1 VKRAALAVLV
11 LVAVAF
17 PSTARAD
24 DVAATSG
31 SLTMTSDPG
40 DWVGQG
46 QSYSLATP
54 DATFLT
60 HGDAYYFDG
69 NMVRVR
75 VEGPGQSWFLGFQA
89 PTGQTL
95 TPGVTYLNAIRGL
108 QSAPPPG
115 PLPRMDVFG
124 NGRGCNTID
133 GSFTVLD
140 ARYGPYGYLE
150 SFHVTFE
157 QHCDGTAPA
166 LRGELEVVVPPGPT
180 AQSVHVTIDPA
191 GIAARPSGSAVVHG
205 TISCALPFT
214 AYLTVVV
221 TQDTKKGQLS
231 GTAWSVET
239 PCSGPS
245 GSAWSA
251 SVPPDTRAFV
261 TGDAQVQVTMLTID
275 DYYSQYLGQNAI
287 FVQVAETAITQLRL
301 PH

>member
-1 VKRAALAVLV
+1 VKRVALALLV
-11 LVAVAF
+11 LVAAVF
-17 PSTARAD
+17 PATAHAA
-24 DVAATSG
+24 DVAASSG

-46 QSYSLATP
+46 LSYSLATP
-54 DATFLT
+54 DDTFST
-60 HGDAYYFDG
+60 HGDATYYDG

-75 VEGPGQSWFLGFQA
+75 VDGPGQSWYLGFQA

-95 TPGVTYLNAIRGL
+95 TPGVTYANAIRGL

-115 PLPRMDVFG
+115 PLPRMDISG
-124 NGRGCNTID
+124 NGRGCNTVS

-140 ARYGPYGYLE
+140 AKYGPYGYLE
-150 SFHVTFE
+150 GFHVTFE
-157 QHCDGTAPA
+157 QHCEGAVPA

-191 GIAARPSGSAVVHG
+191 GVAARPSGAAVVHG
-205 TISCALPFT
+205 TISCTLPFT
-214 AYLTVVV
+214 AYLTVIVN
-221 TQDTKKGQLS
+221 QDTKKGQAS
-231 GTAWSVET
+231 GTAWSVEA

-261 TGDAQVQVTMLTID
+261 AGDARVQVTTRTVD
-275 DYYSQYLGQNAI
+275 DYYTQYLEQNPI
-287 FVQVAETAITQLRL
+287 FVDAAESATVQLRL